1 MLNIAIILESAAREH
16 PARDALVFEGQRIGY
31 GELERRAGRV
41 AANLAAAGIGRG
53 DHVALACL
61 NRPEFVI
68 AYYGILK
75 TGATVVTVSALLKAR
90 EIAFQLADS
99 DAVALIAYGG
109 EVGGLGTEV
118 RKAAALTPTCRHVW
132 FIEGGS
138 GDRGF
143 GELLGGEG
151 AVVAADTDEH
161 DTAVILYTSGTT
173 GSPKGAELTHAN
185 IMMNVVAIAR
195 ERTVATDRPVSLV
208 ALPLFHVF
216 AQTCLMHTG
225 LYMGAAL
232 VLMQRFSAREAIDL
246 IVAEQITS
254 FSGVPTMFRAMLD
267 DPGLTE
273 DDVAAVRRVVK
284 ATGSGG
290 SSLAPELQKRF
301 AERFGVP
308 MIDGYGCTETSPVAC
323 FLHEGA
329 NYRPGSCGQA
339 AFGVQLRVVDGDGRV
354 LAPGEVGELCV
365 KGHCVM
371 KGYYKRPDDTA
382 RAIRDGWYHTGDLA
396 RIDEDGYVFI
406 VGRLKELIIRGGFN
420 VYPAEVEA
428 VLMTHPAVGMAAVL
442 GVPHETHGEEIMAV
456 VSPRQGMS
464 LDPDELRDWA
474 RNEMAAYKYPR
485 LIEVREHLPLGPTGK
500 VQKRDLL
507 PARQQGPGTW
517 Q

>member
-16 PARDALVFEGQRIGY
+16 PARDALVFEGERISY
-31 GELERRAGRV
+31 AELDRRAGRV
-41 AANLAAAGIGRG
+41 AANLMAAGIAAG

-90 EIAFQLADS
+90 EIAYQLTDS

-109 EVGGLGTEV
+109 EAGGLGAEV
-118 RKAAALTPTCRHVW
+118 RKAVAATPACAHVW
-132 FIEGGS
+132 YIEGR
-138 GDRGF
+138 DDEPGF
-143 GELLGGEG
+143 DALLTGQG
-151 AVVAADTDEH
+151 AVVSADRDSN

-173 GSPKGAELTHAN
+173 GSPKGAELTHLN
-185 IMMNVVAIAR
+185 IMMNVIAIAR
-195 ERTVATDRPVSLV
+195 ERPPAAERPASLV

-225 LYMGAAL
+225 LYQGATL
-232 VLMQRFSAREAIDL
+232 VLMQRFAAREAIDL
-246 IVAEQITS
+246 IVREGITG

-267 DPGLTE
+267 DPSLTE
-273 DDVAAVRRVVK
+273 ADVAAVGK
-284 ATGSGG
+284 AVRAASSGG

-323 FLHEGA
+323 FLHEGTA
-329 NYRPGSCGQA
+329 YRPGSCGQA
-339 AFGVQLRVVDGDGRV
+339 AFGVQLRVVDMDGRALV
-354 LAPGEVGELCV
+354 AGEVGELCV
-365 KGHCVM
+365 KGHGVM
-371 KGYYKRPDDTA
+371 KGYYKRPEDTA
-382 RAIRDGWYHTGDLA
+382 RVLRDGWYHTGDLA

-428 VLMTHPAVGMAAVL
+428 VLMTHPAVGMAAVV
-442 GVPHETHGEEIMAV
+442 GVPHETHGEEILAV
-456 VSPRQGMS
+456 VSPRHGMTI
-464 LDPDELRDWA
+464 DPDALRAWA
-474 RNEMAAYKYPR
+474 KEEMAAYKYPR

-500 VQKRDLL
+500 VLKRELQ
-507 PARQQGPGTW
+507 PTSTQGTSP
-517 Q
+517 

>member
-1 MLNIAIILESAAREH
+1 MLNVAIILESAAREH
-16 PARDALVFEGQRIGY
+16 PQRDAVVFEGRRIGY
-31 GELERRAGRV
+31 GELDRRAGRV
-41 AANLAAAGIGRG
+41 AANLMAAGIGHG

-75 TGATVVTVSALLKAR
+75 AGATVVTVSALLKAR
-90 EIAFQLADS
+90 EIAYQLADS
-99 DAVALIAYGG
+99 DAIAMIAYGG
-109 EVGGLGTEV
+109 EVGGLGAEA
-118 RKAAALTPTCRHVW
+118 RKAAAQVPACRNVW
-132 FIEGGS
+132 YIEGAAGERDFDALLA
-138 GDRGF
+138 GDGTV
-143 GELLGGEG
+143 
-151 AVVAADTDEH
+151 AAADTAEH

-195 ERTVATDRPVSLV
+195 ERTVATDRPATLV

-216 AQTCLMHTG
+216 AQTCLMHMG
-225 LYMGAAL
+225 LFQGAAL
-232 VLMQRFSAREAIDL
+232 ILMQRFSAREAIDL
-246 IVAEQITS
+246 IVAERITS

-267 DPGLTE
+267 DPSLTDE
-273 DDVAAVRRVVK
+273 DVAAVRSVVK

-290 SSLAPELQKRF
+290 ASLAPELQKRF

-329 NYRPGSCGQA
+329 TYRPGSCGQA
-339 AFGVQLRVVDGDGRV
+339 AFGVQLRVVDADDQV
-354 LAPGEVGELCV
+354 LEPGAVGELCV

-371 KGYYKRPDDTA
+371 KGYYKRPEETA

-396 RIDEDGYVFI
+396 RIDQDGYVFI

-420 VYPAEVEA
+420 VYPAEIEA

-456 VSPRQGMS
+456 VSPRHSMTVNPG
-464 LDPDELRDWA
+464 ELRDWA
-474 RNEMAAYKYPR
+474 REQMAAYKYPR
-485 LIEVREHLPLGPTGK
+485 IVEVRDHLPLGPTGK

-507 PARQQGPGTW
+507 RPQE
-517 Q
+517 

>member
-16 PARDALVFEGQRIGY
+16 PARDALIFEDQRISY
-31 GELERRAGRV
+31 AELDRRAGRV
-41 AANLAAAGIGRG
+41 AANLMAAGIGAG

-75 TGATVVTVSALLKAR
+75 TGATVVTVSALLRAR
-90 EIAFQLADS
+90 EIAYQLADS

-109 EVGGLGTEV
+109 EAGGLGAEV
-118 RKAAALTPTCRHVW
+118 RKAAAATPSCGMVW
-132 FIEGGS
+132 MIEAR
-138 GDRGF
+138 D
-143 GELLGGEG
+143 GEEDFAALLGGEG
-151 AVVAADTDEH
+151 PVTGIDRDGN

-173 GSPKGAELTHAN
+173 GSPKGAELTHLN

-195 ERTVATDRPVSLV
+195 ERTVAAERPATLV

-225 LYMGAAL
+225 LYQGAAL
-232 VLMQRFSAREAIDL
+232 VLMQRFTAREAIDL
-246 IVAEQITS
+246 IVAEGITS

-267 DPGLTE
+267 DPSLTE
-273 DDVAAVRRVVK
+273 DDVAAVRKAVK

-301 AERFGVP
+301 ADRFGVP

-323 FLHEGA
+323 FLHEGTA
-329 NYRPGSCGQA
+329 YRPGSCGQA
-339 AFGVQLRVVDGDGRV
+339 AFGVQLRVVDGDDRV
-354 LAPGEVGELCV
+354 LASGEVGELCV
-365 KGHCVM
+365 KGHGVM
-371 KGYYKRPDDTA
+371 KGYYKRPEDTA
-382 RAIRDGWYHTGDLA
+382 RVLRDGWYHTGDLA
-396 RIDEDGYVFI
+396 RIDEEGYVFI

-428 VLMTHPAVGMAAVL
+428 VLMTHPSVGMAAVV
-442 GVPHETHGEEIMAV
+442 GVPHETHGEEILAV
-456 VSPRQGMS
+456 VSPRHGMTI
-464 LDPDELRDWA
+464 DPEALRAWA
-474 RNEMAAYKYPR
+474 REEMAAYKYPR

-500 VQKRDLL
+500 VLKRELL
-507 PARQQGPGTW
+507 PQSQEGRPA
-517 Q
+517 